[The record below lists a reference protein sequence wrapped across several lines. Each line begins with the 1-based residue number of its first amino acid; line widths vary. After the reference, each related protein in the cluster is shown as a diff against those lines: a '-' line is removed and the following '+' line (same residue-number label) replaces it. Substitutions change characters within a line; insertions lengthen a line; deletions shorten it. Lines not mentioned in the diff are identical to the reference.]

1 MIKASYIDHMG
12 SDLSVVNS
20 ARVSFGAKSTWECHD
35 SQTIRLSERDT
46 KLIKYLA
53 KHKHYSPFGHAFASF
68 HVVCPIYVHA
78 QLEKHKFLRVNTF
91 SRRYVDTPPAFYLP
105 LQ

>member
-1 MIKASYIDHMG
+1 MIEATYIDHMG

-20 ARVSFGAKSTWECHD
+20 ARVSFGKKSAWVCHD

-53 KHKHYSPFGHAFASF
+53 KHKHLSPFGCLLYTSDAAD
-68 HVVCPIYVHA
+68 
-78 QLEKHKFLRVNTF
+78 E
-91 SRRYVDTPPAFYLP
+91 
-105 LQ
+105 